1 MRSVDDNCRVDLSEL
16 ASSVLEV
23 DMAALDNARM
33 QINAEGEV
41 RAVYEILFV
50 RDRMAVTRHTLSGLV
65 LRLKSNWSQE
75 LAMVYC

>member
-50 RDRMAVTRHTLSGLV
+50 RDRMAVTRHTLSGFAG
-65 LRLKSNWSQE
+65 KIWFYDSNRIGVRS
-75 LAMVYC
+75 